1 MTMRPRTTR
10 VISALV
16 LAIVLGGGAVSQA
29 QIYCTIPCPI
39 WDPQAILRNIAIN
52 TLKTELNTVLNDQQQ
67 RFVTMAKR
75 LVTLTPLKKYLIP
88 MDDTPAWRIHDWFPG
103 NVLYANTFHY
113 ALTYGDHAGTGY
125 DSVALPRIGGD
136 AEALSRLSPAAAAY
150 LRGELAMLDIADSTI
165 IRGTDDNGRQRF
177 NGREESRTIDLLQ
190 QAVTND
196 DDQLSITAVMDT
208 ISAAGLMEAR
218 NKQARIQLEAATL
231 EQLTLD
237 NMRDR
242 NSATMQMN
250 MTLNQLRDAG
260 QLGRALIQGSENH
273 LRTWRQP

>member
-1 MTMRPRTTR
+1 MTIRFRTIR

-16 LAIVLGGGAVSQA
+16 LAIVLGGSAVSQA

-39 WDPQAILRNIAIN
+39 WDPQAILRNVAIN
-52 TLKTELNTVLNDQQQ
+52 ALKTELNKVLNDQQQ
-67 RFVTMAKR
+67 LFVTMAKR
-75 LVTLTPLKKYLIP
+75 LVSLTPLKKYLIP

-103 NVLYANTFHY
+103 NVLYANAFHA
-113 ALTYGDHAGTGY
+113 ALTYGDPSGAGY
-125 DSVALPRIGGD
+125 DRVSAPRVRPADGI
-136 AEALSRLSPAAAAY
+136 LTRLSPDAAAY

-190 QAVTND
+190 QAVTSD
-196 DDQLSITAVMDT
+196 DDQSSITAVMDT
-208 ISAAGLMEAR
+208 ISAAGLMEAQ

-242 NSATMQMN
+242 NSATMSMN
-250 MTLNQLRDAG
+250 MTLNQLRDGG
-260 QLGRALIQGSENH
+260 QIGRALIQGSENR